1 MKLLM
6 DSDCLIKLTKA
17 GLKESICQ
25 PYEVT
30 IPATVKKEVV
40 DAGKSK
46 GFPDAE
52 LVEKNIQKKI
62 LQVAKKES
70 MAHRKG
76 DQALIEVFKRG
87 RYEAI
92 ATDDAKLI
100 RFLRSTGLRFI
111 LPGLLIYSLCQEN
124 RIDKLTALSWLDK
137 LSPFISED
145 EYSMVKFVLEKKD
158 DEG

>member
-1 MKLLM
+1 MNYMKILM

-17 GLKESICQ
+17 GLKEYICQ
-25 PYEVT
+25 QYEVT
-30 IPATVKKEVV
+30 IPAIVKKEVV

-52 LVEKNIQKKI
+52 LVEKNIQKNI
-62 LQVAKKES
+62 LQVAGKES
-70 MAHRKG
+70 LPHIKG

-111 LPGLLIYSLCQEN
+111 LPGLLIYSLYQRN
-124 RIDKLTALSWLDK
+124 SIDRLTALNWLEK
-137 LSPFISED
+137 LSPSISED
-145 EYSMVKFVLEKKD
+145 EYSMVKFILEEKP
-158 DEG
+158 